1 MTKVLYLTKYS
12 RNAGSS
18 RLRSYQYFP
27 FLESQGLQ
35 IEVSPLFSEQ
45 YLQNLYTGR
54 SIRKEV
60 FKGYFRRFV
69 KLLSLGSYDRIMIEK
84 ELFPYL
90 PAYFEIILSW
100 LGIRYIADYDD
111 AIFHNYDQH
120 PNKWVRRFLG
130 DKIDR
135 VMKASGAV
143 VAGNDYLANRAR
155 LAGAKRV
162 EIIPT
167 VIDLQRYPQKDW
179 IDERK
184 QLIVG
189 WIGTQSTFNKH
200 FMLLADQVQKLT
212 AENPDI
218 FFHIIGAPDNN
229 MFNAQVKFIPWSEE
243 SEVEEIMKFDL
254 GLMPL
259 VSSNWEKGKCAYKLI
274 QYMACGIPGMA
285 SDVGVN
291 RELINT
297 ENGYLLTSTADFG
310 TAILRVRQQFGEL
323 ERKGAIARKTVED
336 NYTLQVQAK
345 RLHHIITS

>member
-1 MTKVLYLTKYS
+1 MMKVLYLTKYS

-45 YLQNLYTGR
+45 YLQNLYSGR
-54 SIRKEV
+54 STKKEAL
-60 FKGYFRRFV
+60 KGYVRRFF
-69 KLLSLGSYDRIMIEK
+69 KLLMVRKYDKLVVEK

-90 PAYFEIILSW
+90 PAWGERFLKVF
-100 LGIRYIADYDD
+100 GVKYIVDYDD

-120 PNKWVRRFLG
+120 PNQWIRKFLG
-130 DKIDR
+130 NKIDR
-135 VMKASGAV
+135 VIKASGTV
-143 VAGNDYLANRAR
+143 IAGNGYLASRAR

-167 VIDLQRYPQKDW
+167 VIDLQRYPKKVW
-179 IDERK
+179 KEERK

-200 FMLLADQVQKLT
+200 FMLLANQVQKLT

-218 FFHIIGAPDNN
+218 FFHIIGAPDNKL
-229 MFNAQVKFIPWSEE
+229 FNEQVRFISWSEE
-243 SEVEEIMKFDL
+243 SEVEEILKFDL

-259 VSSNWEKGKCAYKLI
+259 VDSNWEKGKCAYKLI

-291 RELINT
+291 RELIHT
-297 ENGYLLTSTADFG
+297 ENGYLLTSTADFEA
-310 TAILRVRQQFGEL
+310 AILRVHQQFGEL
-323 ERKGAIARKTVED
+323 ERKGAIARKTVE
-336 NYTLQVQAK
+336 NTYTLQVQAPK
-345 RLHHIITS
+345 LYHIIKS